1 MSTKD
6 ARNQFIGM
14 LLAETAPEELPL
26 LETYVAA
33 IDTAE
38 AGRRAG
44 KGLGIPPEWVGAIGV
59 ASVFVGQVVYNVLG
73 EWVKDTASEI
83 AKKYVVDTGVEALKG
98 WLKRPDKASLD
109 KVLTTDGRL
118 AILKVVEEDATKARL
133 SRKDTEKLKKSV
145 LKRLGV
151 G

>member
-1 MSTKD
+1 MSTTD
-6 ARNQFIGM
+6 ARNQFIGL

-33 IDTAE
+33 IDTPE
-38 AGRRAG
+38 GGRSAG
-44 KGLGIPPEWVGAIGV
+44 KAFGIPPEWVGAIGI
-59 ASVFVGQVVYNVLG
+59 ASVFVGQVVYDLLG

-83 AKKYVVDTGVEALKG
+83 ARKYLVDSGVEALKG

-109 KVLTTDGRL
+109 KVLTADGQL
-118 AILKVVEEDATKARL
+118 AILKVIEEDAKKARL

-145 LKRLGV
+145 LKRLGI

>member
-59 ASVFVGQVVYNVLG
+59 ASVFVGQVVYNLLG

-133 SRKDTEKLKKSV
+133 SGKDTEKLKKSV